1 MILVVAFGNNSF
13 GSPKTN
19 FDGGF
24 SKGFDGPERKS
35 SADVTRFDN
44 PYSFS
49 SKKSE
54 YKSRIRFY
62 DRDALWA
69 RWRRGYELYT
79 ITQSVFGSTATNRS
93 AVGDYRFYCAF
104 QQYPGIFIPARV
116 FTFPSSSIETG
127 EHIVTIRDANALNFY
142 DFGLPIL
149 AIRYLGTANIMPYSQ
164 AGTAITVSYAN
175 HGFQPGDNIYLS
187 FLSGTG
193 VTATLPIVSKT
204 NDTFTCTAAA
214 PATTIGNVSAALS
227 TGFDDLRWVEI
238 RTKLRYLPT
247 PALSIVGERFTDRI
261 SERDPGVVAT
271 YSRVGSTVSVN
282 CSANHGL
289 FTGNKVNL
297 NISSGNVSSGLYVI
311 TVTSPSSFTVTT
323 IDTGVTSGSAVVYRL
338 IEKFNYDDYVGYTV
352 KAIDTVN
359 TEIVFQRNDSYGA
372 RTVDSVVKIVTP
384 AHRGFYV
391 GRFLTSEVR
400 YQCSCQDFTRR
411 EGYNLYDENTKNRF
425 PETALTSAKPGTI
438 LNKDNSITD
447 TRENIGVFN
456 DLGYITTNN
465 FYELP
470 NYDDKKNNCYTAL
483 LYYQMRWCKHI
494 YAAFFSMVHDE
505 GNVVID
511 LSGTYKQTNSFDI
524 VVTVNNHN
532 LTVNT
537 RVALTFTSGSALDGW
552 YLVGQVIDA
561 NNFVIV
567 YPYSQTTSGYCSV
580 KNITEH
586 DYMQAWLLEPSDHP
600 AGDDSDIFYKNFTK
614 ENSRVYQ
621 NAERL
626 AMLRMGK
633 NWLGTTT
640 SLDFRNQPRSVANYQ
655 PTLLTALLT
664 DNIVRDNTGT
674 LSNSGILQNS
684 TQRLI
689 SILSK
694 VVNLEPTLV
703 SSTKFGFLNEP
714 LINYGTD
721 YQFGLI
727 VCSEYLNGVP
737 LAPLDTISTIDCGTY
752 TPQTAKDVVIDCG
765 IYGA

>member
-1 MILVVAFGNNSF
+1 MAFGNSN
-13 GSPKTN
+13 N
-19 FDGGF
+19 FNGQRNTFDRGF
-24 SKGFDGPERKS
+24 SKGFEDPGKS
-35 SADVTRFDN
+35 SEASIGKFDN

-49 SKKSE
+49 AKNSE

-79 ITQSVFGSTATNRS
+79 ITQSVFGSTAINRG

-127 EHIVTIRDANALNFY
+127 EHTVTIRDANALNFY
-142 DFGLPIL
+142 DFGLPVL
-149 AIRYLGTANIMPYSQ
+149 AIRYLGPTAVMPYSQ
-164 AGTAITVSYAN
+164 TGTTLIVSYAN

-193 VTATLPIVSKT
+193 VTATLSIVSKT
-204 NDTFTCTAAA
+204 ADTFTCTTATST
-214 PATTIGNVSAALS
+214 TTIGNVSVAIS
-227 TGFDDLRWVEI
+227 TTFDDLRWIEI
-238 RTKLRYLPT
+238 RARLRYLPT

-261 SERDPGVVAT
+261 SEQDPGVGAT
-271 YSRVGSTVSVN
+271 YSRVGATVSVT
-282 CSANHGL
+282 CSTNHGL

-297 NISSGNVSSGLYVI
+297 DVFSGNISSGLYVI
-311 TVTSPSSFTVTT
+311 VVTSPSSFTVTT
-323 IDTGVTSGSAVVYRL
+323 IDTGLTSGSLRVYRL
-338 IEKFNYDDYVGYTV
+338 IEKFNYDNYVGYTV
-352 KAIDTVN
+352 KAVDTVN
-359 TEIVFQRNDSYGA
+359 TEIIFQRDDSYGV
-372 RTVDSVVKIVTP
+372 RTTDSTPAIVTP

-411 EGYNLYDENTKNRF
+411 EGYDLYTENSKDRF
-425 PETALTSAKPGTI
+425 PGTALTSVKPGTT
-438 LNKDNSITD
+438 LNKDNSIAD
-447 TRENIGVFN
+447 TRENIGVFS
-456 DLGYITTNN
+456 DMGYITTNN
-465 FYELP
+465 FYQLP
-470 NYDDKKNNCYTAL
+470 NYEDKKDNCYTAL

-505 GNVVID
+505 GNTVIN

-524 VVTVNNHN
+524 VVTALNHGV
-532 LTVNT
+532 TVNT
-537 RVALTFTSGSALDGW
+537 KVALKFTSGAALDGW
-552 YLVGQVIDA
+552 YLVAQVIDS
-561 NNFVIV
+561 NTFVIV
-567 YPYSQTTSGYCSV
+567 YSYSQTTFGYCTI

-586 DYMQAWLLEPSDHP
+586 EYMQTWLLEPSDHP
-600 AGDDSDIFYKNFTK
+600 AGDDSDVFYKNFTK
-614 ENSRVYQ
+614 ENTRVYQ

-640 SLDFRNQPRSVANYQ
+640 STDFRNQPRSVANYQ
-655 PTLLTALLT
+655 PTLLTSLLT
-664 DNIVRDNTGT
+664 DNIVRDSNGN
-674 LSNSGILQNS
+674 LSNSGTLQNS

-694 VVNLEPTLV
+694 AVNLEPTLI

-714 LINYGTD
+714 LINYATD

-727 VCSEYLNGVP
+727 VCGAYLNGAP
-737 LAPLDTISTIDCGTY
+737 LAAADTISTIDCGTY

-765 IYGA
+765 VYGA